1 MRTKHVLMTTAL
13 MALFAA
19 CTNDEFISN
28 EQGIQSGDAA
38 LRPSVDVTLNVL
50 GDGDADT
57 RLTYNG
63 KYNFEDGEDVIGAL
77 LMDKLVGEGRP
88 FDDLEAWEE
97 TPWLQRY
104 ELVDYI
110 NTDYPFKRNNG
121 QWSTDAKMLEGNY
134 FFAFPFAS
142 YEGYR
147 EAVHSIGEQVQH
159 GQDIDRAYADNQFFI
174 GYNRIHAGTQGEE
187 VMNAS
192 LELVPVLGT
201 VGIQVKN
208 VGTEDLTVKKI
219 VLATE
224 VSDQTKVKGLSTL
237 LKIDPTDALYTGSI
251 QGATKADGYN
261 LDNSKISDWADE
273 ADQKYFNYANYEEMQ
288 NVNGEWQYIEK
299 FNERYEIDGDLV
311 NNTEKSANYNRREAL
326 RSVVKG
332 VASSDQRAE
341 LTIENSPVLKPTEY
355 ANFAIMTNIYDY
367 AEKDGESNEIYAYV
381 YTDRGL
387 VGKVPLAGVNFEVNT
402 GSGNNGKGVTVI
414 SNNPLVKINPNH
426 SITVALAVDNN
437 SAQAPNDMPVYNE
450 EDLAQLIEWNEGLQ
464 RIYQAK
470 LMNDMTLTKEMSDM
484 LTANGWS
491 RSQMIITTG
500 EKELKIAAD
509 VAKDILD
516 HVLVDGNVEVLGNIE
531 LGANSF
537 VNGNYDFSSIE
548 SAAALANY
556 DAKLQKLTIAE
567 GATVTVASAI
577 ESKTT
582 GAMQNQAL
590 VVAENKGTLTINGN
604 VSKLTVT
611 ANEGV
616 MNLNATAS
624 LAGTSKNKQN
634 AVLNISATG
643 TLNCAGNLTNEGNK
657 LGNGEIEYAVINNNG
672 KIYNLKN
679 GEYGKVIVGKEAAVL
694 TNIDSND
701 AEGVIDITANIETNL
716 NNRKEGIISYT
727 VGKENGVTM
736 AEVAKYAISELIV
749 DGGNVSSA
757 TAEEAAPKTDKLAK
771 VVVTENGGTIGGEV
785 ESALTNANAV
795 IEINGDVTLENLTI
809 ATTKDIEVKNGTTT
823 INGTVDASGAIIRL
837 GGYEDYQLTTGTL
850 YIPTAEDV
858 LSASRIGQSKDD
870 HVEKANAVV
879 RNNGTVVLAYQW
891 VEITWDGNVYIPKG
905 GEPAEPAEVTID
917 GTGSDEDTYASLDAL
932 KTAIEEDGLVVGKI
946 TISTNVSVTK
956 DNYSV
961 LNNKDIELGANL
973 TINNY
978 EWAPSVKSLTVTA
991 AATVTGNINQ
1001 PGLVYLKAQKID
1013 YSAAKLTISGGRIQY
1028 NGNDAATVGGSTPN
1042 IIGGKDYLDGTIVST
1057 NHLQWDKTTSTWKS
1071 FE

>member
-88 FDDLEAWEE
+88 FDNLEAWEE

-110 NTDYPFKRNNG
+110 NTDYPFKRSNG

-147 EAVHSIGEQVQH
+147 EAVHSIGEQVQY

-224 VSDQTKVKGLSTL
+224 VRDQTKVKGLSTL

-251 QGATKADGYN
+251 QGAAKADGYN
-261 LDNSKISDWADE
+261 LDNSKISDWADK

-450 EDLAQLIEWNEGLQ
+450 EDLAQLIEWNKSLQ

-484 LTANGWS
+484 LTAADWKNT
-491 RSQMIITTG
+491 QMIIETG
-500 EKELKIAAD
+500 DKKLEIAAD
-509 VAKDILD
+509 AAKNILD
-516 HVLVDGNVEVLGNIE
+516 YVMVNGNVEVLGNIE
-531 LGANSF
+531 LGTNSF

-548 SAAALANY
+548 STAALANY
-556 DAKLQKLTIAE
+556 SADKQKLTIAE
-567 GATVTVASAI
+567 GATVTVSSAI
-577 ESKTT
+577 ELKTT
-582 GAMQNQAL
+582 GEKQNQEL
-590 VVAENKGTLTINGN
+590 VVAENEGTLTINAN
-604 VSKLTVT
+604 VGKLTIT
-611 ANEGV
+611 ENKGV
-616 MNLNATAS
+616 MNVNATVS
-624 LAGTSKNKQN
+624 LDKNAKSQNVQN
-634 AVLNISATG
+634 AVINISAKG
-643 TLNCAGNLTNEGNK
+643 LLNCGSQLINKGKMQGNN
-657 LGNGEIEYAVINNNG
+657 EIEYAVINNNG

-679 GEYGKVIVGKEAAVL
+679 DEYGKVIVGKEDAVL
-694 TNIDSND
+694 TNIDSNN
-701 AEGVIDITANIETNL
+701 AKGIIDITANIKTNL
-716 NNRKEGIISYT
+716 NKREGTISFT
-727 VGKENGVTM
+727 VVKGESVTM
-736 AEVAKYAISELIV
+736 ADVAKYEISELIV
-749 DGGNVSSA
+749 DGGDVTSA
-757 TAEEAAPKTDKLAK
+757 TDADAAAATPKLTT
-771 VVVTENGGTIGGEV
+771 VVVTENGGSIGGETA
-785 ESALTNANAV
+785 SALTNAAAK
-795 IEINGDVTLENLTI
+795 IEINGDATLENLKI
-809 ATTKDIEVKNGTTT
+809 ATDGDNKFAIKNGTTT
-823 INGTVDASGAIIRL
+823 IKGTVDASNAIIRL
-837 GGYEDYQLTTGTL
+837 GGYEDYKVLTGKL
-850 YIPTAEDV
+850 EI
-858 LSASRIGQSKDD
+858 QSKDD
-870 HVEKANAVV
+870 MLKAERIGKSSNDYVKKENAVV
-879 RNNGTVVLAYQW
+879 NNNGTVELVDKATSVSWEGNEYTKRGTVTAPTD
-891 VEITWDGNVYIPKG
+891 VEV
-905 GEPAEPAEVTID
+905 
-917 GTGSDEDTYASLDAL
+917 GSGKTYTDLDAL
-932 KTAIEEDGLVVGKI
+932 KKAIDKKKVVVGKI
-946 TISTNVSVTK
+946 TISGTVTVDKNNYTVLK
-956 DNYSV
+956 D
-961 LNNKDIELGANL
+961 KDIVLAGTLSGLSNDYIV
-973 TINNY
+973 TVN
-978 EWAPSVKSLTVTA
+978 SLTAGTSA
-991 AATVTGNINQ
+991 KLEGEAER
-1001 PGLVYLKAQKID
+1001 PGLVVMTAAKID
-1013 YSAAKLTISGGRIQY
+1013 YSANALTITNGRLQY
-1028 NGNDAATVGGSTPN
+1028 AGSDAATVGGAA
-1042 IIGGKDYLDGTIVST
+1042 KDIKVGQSLTGTIQSS
-1057 NHLQWDKTTSTWKS
+1057 NGLEWDSVNNRWKN

>member
-63 KYNFEDGEDVIGAL
+63 KYNFEDGKDVIGAL
-77 LMDKLVGEGRP
+77 LMDKLVGDGRP
-88 FDDLEAWEE
+88 FNGLEAWEE

-110 NTDYPFKRNNG
+110 NTDYPFKRSNG

-159 GQDIDRAYADNQFFI
+159 GQDIDRAYAENQFFI

-224 VSDQTKVKGLSTL
+224 VKDQTKVKGLSTL

-251 QGATKADGYN
+251 QGAAKADGYN

-273 ADQKYFNYANYEEMQ
+273 DNQKYFNYANYEEMQ

-402 GSGNNGKGVTVI
+402 GSGNDGKGVTVI

-437 SAQAPNDMPVYNE
+437 SAQAPNNMPVYNE
-450 EDLAQLIEWNEGLQ
+450 EDLAQLIEWNKSLQ

-484 LTANGWS
+484 LTAADWKNT
-491 RSQMIITTG
+491 QMIIETG
-500 EKELKIAAD
+500 GKKLEIAAD
-509 VAKDILD
+509 AAKNILD
-516 HVLVDGNVEVLGNIE
+516 YVMVDGNVEVLGNIE
-531 LGANSF
+531 LGTNSF
-537 VNGNYDFSSIE
+537 VNGKYDFSSIE

-556 DAKLQKLTIAE
+556 SADKQKLTIAE
-567 GATVTVASAI
+567 GATVTVSSAI
-577 ESKTT
+577 ELKTT
-582 GAMQNQAL
+582 GEKQNQEL
-590 VVAENKGTLTINGN
+590 VVAENEGTLTINAN
-604 VSKLTVT
+604 VGKLTIT
-611 ANEGV
+611 KNKGV
-616 MNLNATAS
+616 MNVNATVS
-624 LAGTSKNKQN
+624 LDKNAKSQNVQN
-634 AVLNISATG
+634 AVINISATG
-643 TLNCAGNLTNEGNK
+643 LLNCGSQLINKGKTQGND
-657 LGNGEIEYAVINNNG
+657 EIEYAVINNNG

-679 GEYGKVIVGKEAAVL
+679 DEYGKVIVGEEDAVL
-694 TNIDSND
+694 TNIDSNN
-701 AEGVIDITANIETNL
+701 AKGIIDITANIKTNL
-716 NNRKEGIISYT
+716 SKREGTISFT
-727 VGKENGVTM
+727 VVKDESVTM
-736 AEVAKYAISELIV
+736 ADVAKYEISELIV
-749 DGGNVSSA
+749 DGGDVTSA
-757 TAEEAAPKTDKLAK
+757 TATDAAAATPKLTK
-771 VVVTENGGTIGGEV
+771 VVVTENGGSIGGEAA
-785 ESALTNANAV
+785 SALTNAAAE
-795 IEINGDVTLENLTI
+795 IEINGDATLENLKI
-809 ATTKDIEVKNGTTT
+809 ATKGNEKFAVKNGTTT
-823 INGTVDASGAIIRL
+823 IKGTVDASNAIIRL
-837 GGYEDYQLTTGTL
+837 GGYEDYKVLTGKL
-850 YIPTAEDV
+850 EI
-858 LSASRIGQSKDD
+858 QSKDD
-870 HVEKANAVV
+870 MLKAERIGKSTNENVKKENAVV
-879 RNNGTVVLAYQW
+879 NNNGTVELVAEATSVSW
-891 VEITWDGNVYIPKG
+891 EGNKFTKRGTVTAPTDVEISTG
-905 GEPAEPAEVTID
+905 G
-917 GTGSDEDTYASLDAL
+917 TYTSLDAL
-932 KTAIEEDGLVVGKI
+932 KTAIDGGLVVGEI
-946 TISTNVSVTK
+946 TISTDVTVSK
-956 DNYSV
+956 ENYSV
-961 LNNKDIELGANL
+961 LNNKDIVLKANL
-973 TINNY
+973 TIGNY
-978 EWAPSVKSLTVTA
+978 EWAPSVKSLTVES
-991 AATVTGNINQ
+991 AATVTGNNNQ
-1001 PGLVYLKAQKID
+1001 SGLVYLKAQKID

-1028 NGNDAATVGGSTPN
+1028 NGSDAATVGGSTPN
-1042 IIGGKDYLDGTIVST
+1042 IIGAESNLDGTIVST
-1057 NHLQWDKTTSTWKS
+1057 NNLQWDKATSTWKS

>member
-50 GDGDADT
+50 GDGNADT

-63 KYNFEDGEDVIGAL
+63 KYNFEDGKDVIGAL
-77 LMDKLVGEGRP
+77 LMDKLVGEDRP
-88 FDDLEAWEE
+88 FNDLEAWEE
-97 TPWLQRY
+97 KPWLQRY

-147 EAVHSIGEQVQH
+147 EAVHSIGEQVQY
-159 GQDIDRAYADNQFFI
+159 GQDIDKAYADNQFFI

-219 VLATE
+219 VLATKITE
-224 VSDQTKVKGLSTL
+224 EENRAKGLSTL

-251 QGATKADGYN
+251 QGAEKADGYN
-261 LDNSKISDWADE
+261 LDNSKISSWADE

-288 NVNGEWQYIEK
+288 NVNGEWKYIEK
-299 FNERYEIDGDLV
+299 FNERYTVDGDLV

-332 VASSDQRAE
+332 VAASDQRAE

-367 AEKDGESNEIYAYV
+367 DADAKNEIYAYI

-387 VGKVPLAGVNFEVNT
+387 VGEVPLAGVNFEVNT
-402 GSGNNGKGVTVI
+402 GAGNNGKGVTVI

-437 SAQAPNDMPVYNE
+437 SAQAPNEMNVYNE

-484 LTANGWS
+484 LTASGWS

-500 EKELKIAAD
+500 EKKLEIAAD
-509 VAKDILD
+509 AAKNILD
-516 HVLVDGNVEVLGNIE
+516 HILVDGNVEVLGDVE
-531 LGANSF
+531 LGTNSF
-537 VNGNYDFSSIE
+537 VNGKYDFSSIE

-556 DAKLQKLTIAE
+556 TADDQKLTIAE

-736 AEVAKYAISELIV
+736 AEVAKYEISELIV

-870 HVEKANAVV
+870 HVKKANAVV
-879 RNNGTVVLAYQW
+879 RNNGTVVLAHQW
-891 VEITWDGNVYIPKG
+891 VEITWDGNAYTPKG
-905 GEPAEPAEVTID
+905 EEPAAPAEVTITSTT
-917 GTGSDEDTYASLDAL
+917 GTNNYATLDAL
-932 KTAIEEDGLVVGKI
+932 KTAIDGGLVVGKI
-946 TISTNVSVTK
+946 TISTDVTVSK

-961 LNNKDIELGANL
+961 LNNKDIELRANL
-973 TINNY
+973 TIDNY
-978 EWAPSVKSLTVTA
+978 EWAPSVKSLTVKA

-1042 IIGGKDYLDGTIVST
+1042 IIGGKDNLDGTIVST
-1057 NHLQWDKTTSTWKS
+1057 NNLQWDKTTSTWKS